1 MKGPELSQFTE
12 NFQVQYS
19 RPFRPAESKAILR
32 DLLSM
37 IAQSCVSRGATVI
50 GHIKLLAT
58 PPEGGYFYGSVTST
72 RMPATVEAFD
82 VFPHESLTI
91 DLVVLVYG
99 LTEVENMRIVSEV
112 WNELADEG
120 GEIIVHQ
127 QTRPTF
133 PIQEEGR

>member
-1 MKGPELSQFTE
+1 MKTPQLSQFTA
-12 NFQVQYS
+12 NYQVHYP
-19 RPFRPAESKAILR
+19 RCFELAESQAFLGK
-32 DLLSM
+32 LLSR
-37 IAQSCVSRGATVI
+37 ITQLCESRGAAVI

-82 VFPHESLTI
+82 VFPHEALTI

-99 LTEVENMRIVSEV
+99 LTEVEIMRIVSEV